1 MPPATVRQP
10 AHSLLRR
17 NDDGE
22 LLELSALAGECA
34 RLREARQR
42 RGRHAPLIVAVL
54 YTRLR
59 EALIETE
66 LFREHSDPYTGG
78 DVTLHVHADMRLR
91 HKVYQRNAGLS
102 MQDPI
107 YFHAED
113 LNEWYDSLP
122 QQDPETSLM
131 LVFISTTDARR
142 AGWRLA
148 AAPQLSRNRRA
159 QAVVHL
165 SDDEE
170 DQDGSQHQ
178 PIQLG

>member
-34 RLREARQR
+34 AS
-42 RGRHAPLIVAVL
+42 
-54 YTRLR
+54 
-59 EALIETE
+59 ALIETE